1 MSRTLKDAMARLGE
15 RAFEP
20 VPEPEPL
27 KDEARNEHIE
37 LLKCYMGDID
47 YALFTDEQI
56 EQIHDTLAQ
65 TLKGK
70 ARDRWGREQMFINR
84 TRRSRAIRM
93 RKPDPSFVCK
103 MHAYIV
109 SENKRIDALNRKL
122 MTEQDYRNALLEKD
136 GYHLLHPVPY
146 PDAWEAARER
156 ALHIEVS
163 ALMDEWDVRRRWWKA
178 VSEGRITFGAQKD
191 DYDSAQQSAQ
201 SEVME

>member
-1 MSRTLKDAMARLGE
+1 MSRNIKEAMARMGD
-15 RAFEP
+15 RVFEP

-70 ARDRWGREQMFINR
+70 ARDRYGREQIYINR

-93 RKPDPSFVCK
+93 RKPAPSFVCK
-103 MHAYIV
+103 MHTYIV
-109 SENKRIDALNRKL
+109 SENERIDVLNRK
-122 MTEQDYRNALLEKD
+122 MMPEQDYNDATSEKE
-136 GYHLLHPVPY
+136 GCHLFEPIPY
-146 PDAWEAARER
+146 PDAWLAARER

-163 ALMDEWDVRRRWWKA
+163 ALMGEWDVHRRWLKN
-178 VSEGRITFGAQKD
+178 VSKGRIFNGAQKD
-191 DYDSAQQSAQ
+191 DYKSAIRIAQ